1 MITDKTGI
9 SFAQFF
15 DLMECCGPNSA
26 VLLEGD
32 TGIGKT
38 TISRYFAEKIVNLP
52 FCVIQV
58 SENTDMTDVFGLPDF
73 DSDHTIYKPP
83 SWYLGPDVKCV
94 LLLDE
99 VNRNKTVM
107 KGLMRLATDHR
118 IGDLTLPDGSYVL
131 GAINPEYGS
140 LYQVVEMDPAH
151 RARFQVAQLNPT
163 MPEWVTFA
171 EQEGLPPVVIEY
183 IKSHELDLDTFKND
197 ANVHDAEGQYYHHVL
212 PCRRQWHM
220 FAEQII
226 RGENFKGTGIS
237 RFDPK
242 HYADAENFMYAMAAG
257 RVGTGVAERFTKFYY
272 KFKFR
277 PDDCWI
283 TAENLLFGSE
293 KDWEPKG
300 KMVKELRRMA
310 EKDIPGITTLGEELM
325 DLTARNED
333 KMWNDFHSGP
343 SSVAKSY
350 GINIYKFLHLCPD
363 EVVCSLYYA
372 KIAPANREAE
382 RKKALAK
389 QGSGKDDGPKWEKL
403 MCLGFPKLNE
413 LLKETVDND

>member
-38 TISRYFAEKIVNLP
+38 TISRYFAEEIVKLP

-163 MPEWVTFA
+163 MPEWVKFA

-183 IKSHELDLDTFKND
+183 IKSHELDLDTFKDD

-220 FAEQII
+220 LAEQII

-242 HYADAENFMYAMAAG
+242 HYMDAENFMYAMAAG

-277 PDDCWI
+277 PDGCWI
-283 TAENLLFGSE
+283 TAENLLFGTE
-293 KDWEPKG
+293 KDWDPKG

-310 EKDIPGITTLGEELM
+310 DKDIPGITTLGEELM

-343 SSVAKSY
+343 SAVAKSY
-350 GINIYKFLHLCPD
+350 GTNIYRFLYLCPD

-382 RKKALAK
+382 RKKQLAK
-389 QGSGKDDGPKWEKL
+389 QGVGKDDGPKWEKL

-413 LLKETVDND
+413 LLKETIDDE

>member
-15 DLMECCGPNSA
+15 DLMEVCGPNSA

-38 TISRYFAEKIVNLP
+38 TIARYFAEKIAKLP
-52 FCVIQV
+52 FCMIQV

-73 DSDHTIYKPP
+73 SGGRTVYKPP
-83 SWYLGPDVKCV
+83 SWYLGPDTRCV

-118 IGDLTLPDGSYVL
+118 VGDLTLPEGSYVL

-151 RARFQVAQLNPT
+151 RARFQVAQLEPT
-163 MPEWVTFA
+163 VQEWIQFA
-171 EQEGLPPVVIEY
+171 KEEGLPSVVIEY
-183 IKSHELDLDTFKND
+183 IRTHELDLDTFKND

-212 PCRRQWHM
+212 PCRRQWHQA
-220 FAEQII
+220 AEQIV
-226 RGENFKGTGIS
+226 RGENFRGTGKS
-237 RFDPK
+237 RFDMNCFD
-242 HYADAENFMYAMAAG
+242 DAENFLYAMMAG
-257 RVGTGVAERFTKFYY
+257 RVGTGVADRFTRFYY
-272 KFKFR
+272 KFKSNASSL
-277 PDDCWI
+277 
-283 TAENLLFGSE
+283 TAEQLLFGSV
-293 KDWEPKG
+293 KDWDPKG
-300 KMVKELRRMA
+300 KMVKELTRMA
-310 EKDIPGITTLGEELM
+310 EKDIPGLTTLGEELM

-333 KMWNDFHSGP
+333 RMWNEFHSGP
-343 SSVAKSY
+343 SAAARDY
-350 GINIYKFLHLCPD
+350 GTNIYKFLYICPD

-372 KIAPANREAE
+372 KIAPANQEAE
-382 RKKALAK
+382 RRKALAK
-389 QGSGKDDGPKWEKL
+389 QGTGKDDGPKWEKL

-413 LLKETVDND
+413 LLKKTVNQ

>member
-38 TISRYFAEKIVNLP
+38 TISRYFAEKIVRLP

-73 DSDHTIYKPP
+73 DSGHTIYKPP

-118 IGDLTLPDGSYVL
+118 IGDLTLPEGSYVL

-163 MPEWVTFA
+163 MPEWVKFA

-220 FAEQII
+220 LAEQII
-226 RGENFKGTGIS
+226 RGENFKGTGVS

-242 HYADAENFMYAMAAG
+242 HYMDAENFMYAMAAG

-277 PDDCWI
+277 PDDCWV
-283 TAENLLFGSE
+283 TAENLLFGTE
-293 KDWEPKG
+293 KDWDPKG

-310 EKDIPGITTLGEELM
+310 DKDIPGITTLGEELM

-343 SSVAKSY
+343 SAIARYY
-350 GINIYKFLHLCPD
+350 GTNIYRFLYLCPD

-382 RKKALAK
+382 RKKTLAK
-389 QGSGKDDGPKWEKL
+389 QGVGKDDGPKWEKL

-413 LLKETVDND
+413 LLKETIDDE

>member
-15 DLMECCGPNSA
+15 DLMECCGPDSA

-38 TISRYFAEKIVNLP
+38 TISRYFAEKIVKLP

-163 MPEWVTFA
+163 VPEWLEFA
-171 EQEGLPPVVIEY
+171 KQEKLPDVVIEY
-183 IKSHELDLDTFKND
+183 VRAHELDLDTFKND

-220 FAEQII
+220 LAEQIT
-226 RGENFKGTGIS
+226 RGENFRGTGVS

-242 HYADAENFMYAMAAG
+242 RYDDAENFLYAMVAG
-257 RVGTGVAERFTKFYY
+257 RVGTGVASRFTKFYY
-272 KFKFR
+272 KFR
-277 PDDCWI
+277 ANTDI
-283 TAENLLFGSE
+283 LSAEDLLFGSE
-293 KDWEPKG
+293 SDWKPTG
-300 KMVKELRRMA
+300 KMVKELNRMA
-310 EKDIPGITTLGEELM
+310 NEDIPGLTSLGE
-325 DLTARNED
+325 DLLDLVARNED
-333 KMWNDFHSGP
+333 RMWNEFHSGP
-343 SSVAKSY
+343 NKTAAAY
-350 GINIYKFLHLCPD
+350 GTNIYKFMYICPE
-363 EVVCSLYYA
+363 EVVCSLYYE
-372 KIAPANREAE
+372 KISPATKEAN
-382 RKKALAK
+382 RKKALSK
-389 QGSGKDDGPKWEKL
+389 QGIGKDDGPKWEKL

-413 LLKETVDND
+413 LLKQKVEQS